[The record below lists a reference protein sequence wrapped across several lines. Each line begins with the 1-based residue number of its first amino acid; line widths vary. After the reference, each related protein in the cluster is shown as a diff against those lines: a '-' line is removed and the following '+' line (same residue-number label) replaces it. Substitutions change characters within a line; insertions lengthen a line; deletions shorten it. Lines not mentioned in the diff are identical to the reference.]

1 MELCE
6 LTQIFNRYSAHICL
20 SMRKYSDFL
29 NLALEEVWSLP
40 NIQGDRSGLTGFL
53 AAGQNLGRRGL
64 LPKSLEF
71 FLWKEIISLYTK
83 YLMVIHIIHIFL

>member
-6 LTQIFNRYSAHICL
+6 PTQIFNGYSAHICL

-29 NLALEEVWSLP
+29 NLGLEEVWSLLK
-40 NIQGDRSGLTGFL
+40 GDGSGLMGFP
-53 AAGQNLGRRGL
+53 AAGQNLGNHGL
-64 LPKSLEF
+64 LPQSLEF
-71 FLWKEIISLYTK
+71 FLWKEVISLYIK